1 MIQIIKLSNDVL
13 SLWGKKNNDDGQKL
27 WLPLV
32 THLVDTRHVINF
44 LFNNWLS
51 NGQKKLLYETLSEEE
66 VLRLVRF
73 LGQFHDIAKAI
84 PAFQKEKS
92 FNRNEDLDNE
102 ILEKL
107 LRNG

>member
-1 MIQIIKLSNDVL
+1 MIRITKLSDDVL
-13 SLWGKKNNDDGQKL
+13 SLWGKKNNDDGQEL

-73 LGQFHDIAKAI
+73 WVNFMILLKLYQLFKKKNLSIEMKI
-84 PAFQKEKS
+84 WIIKS
-92 FNRNEDLDNE
+92 
-102 ILEKL
+102 
-107 LRNG
+107 